1 MKNLLLF
8 LLLALTVQFVAAQED
23 TDTST
28 VSLPPDFYLGT
39 DALGVGNS
47 FFPTNGNLNF
57 SIKFFKDV
65 HKRVYRY
72 SLNFRKVANR
82 RYNMYSFVDADSNL
96 ITRNYYLDYQKVD
109 FRFGSGVKNKLGF
122 GEMVLGIDIIVGYAG
137 ITDNLLE
144 YTVSQNDTLVY
155 GNDSTSMQ
163 IFSLPG
169 ADYLNGGLD
178 ISLSYQ
184 IPLGDHFLLNVEYAP
199 EVNFNYLV
207 KERAGLHSSDYDY
220 NSYYLDAA
228 FNRFYL
234 NVVYKF

>member
-1 MKNLLLF
+1 MKKVLLL
-8 LLLALTVQFVAAQED
+8 LLLAVTVQFAVAQED
-23 TDTST
+23 TTEA
-28 VSLPPDFYLGT
+28 SLPPDFYIGPDVLGL
-39 DALGVGNS
+39 ANS
-47 FFPTNGNLNF
+47 FFAAGNESNL
-57 SIKFFKDV
+57 SLKYWKDV
-65 HKRVYRY
+65 HKRVYRFSINY
-72 SLNFRKVANR
+72 RLLKNR

-96 ITRNYYLDYQKVD
+96 ITRNYFLDYQKVD
-109 FRFGSGVKNKLGF
+109 FRFGSGMKNKLGF
-122 GEMVLGIDIIVGYAG
+122 GEIMLGIDIIVGYAG

-144 YTVSQNDTLVY
+144 YSVSQNDTLIY
-155 GNDSTSMQ
+155 GSDSTSTQ
-163 IFSLPG
+163 VFSLPS

-220 NSYYLDAA
+220 NVYYLDAA